1 MRSDLNAY
9 LEHVLKITNMSCMTP
24 KGALLRCEADV
35 SAFFSPTHVG
45 YGLLRCSG
53 SVWRLQL
60 PGGES
65 LRALDLWRGR
75 AAQPVRREDKGP
87 ILSFYLTL
95 SSSVLISC
103 VPCRAAKWAGIFAS
117 AAKLRASHSR
127 SATKSPTSSARNP
140 SAGRLEAIS
149 ASFSAPALVLLRNRA
164 RLCVCGVRPFARFEC
179 QRARFA
185 IDNASLKPE
194 IDQLLSAERVRRAAA
209 RSRRGNMPCFWGN
222 CLFANEI
229 VFCL

>member
-95 SSSVLISC
+95 SSSVLISL
-103 VPCRAAKWAGIFAS
+103 VSMQSGKVGGYIRIRSKTQGIALS
-117 AAKLRASHSR
+117 LGDKITNKQR
-127 SATKSPTSSARNP
+127 S
-140 SAGRLEAIS
+140 
-149 ASFSAPALVLLRNRA
+149 
-164 RLCVCGVRPFARFEC
+164 
-179 QRARFA
+179 
-185 IDNASLKPE
+185 
-194 IDQLLSAERVRRAAA
+194 
-209 RSRRGNMPCFWGN
+209 
-222 CLFANEI
+222 
-229 VFCL
+229 